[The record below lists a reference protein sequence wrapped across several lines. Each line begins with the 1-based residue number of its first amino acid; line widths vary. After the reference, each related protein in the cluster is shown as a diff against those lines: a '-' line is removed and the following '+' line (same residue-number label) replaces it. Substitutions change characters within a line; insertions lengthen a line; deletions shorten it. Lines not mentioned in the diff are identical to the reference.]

1 MDLNTL
7 NDLLECSVCLDRLK
21 PNARVLPCQHT
32 FCFDCLKVNTQLFSD
47 FKNIFHFAF
56 FFINF

>member
-7 NDLLECSVCLDRLK
+7 NDLLECSVCLERLK

-32 FCFDCLKVNTQLFSD
+32 FCFDCLKVITKFISD
-47 FKNIFHFAF
+47 FKNFLQFP
-56 FFINF
+56 FISHKL

>member
-32 FCFDCLKVNTQLFSD
+32 FCFDCLKVNTQYYSD
-47 FKNIFHFAF
+47 MKNISQFDLIF
-56 FFINF
+56 FNF